1 MRSEEDGAGSR
12 DCCGGWR
19 CEDGSRPVR
28 VVDARDLISHVDG
41 SGRGGGTGSIAMRE
55 AQRRQAEAEA
65 AAEAAGRGGGGDSG
79 GWRCEDGSRP
89 VRVVDARDLISHVDG
104 SGRGRGTGSIAMRE
118 VQRRYAEAEAAGRGG
133 ASGSSDSA
141 SGSSDSAGAATG
153 TGGGSGQ
160 QGHPPCPDALA
171 PSGRLG
177 SQDGGLD
184 KAAAT
189 TTTTTTTTTAAAP
202 AAAGSGAGAGE
213 GQAAGRSVGEDEI
226 RRVASLMRIDI
237 GEEGGDEARSHIDK
251 VRTMIGY
258 FDILDAAGAGD
269 GDGDGD
275 MAAAA
280 GPRCVQIGDLRD
292 DEPEEGA
299 AERPPAD
306 RYARVQQEGG
316 TYVRAPAMSP

>member
-1 MRSEEDGAGSR
+1 
-12 DCCGGWR
+12 
-19 CEDGSRPVR
+19 
-28 VVDARDLISHVDG
+28 
-41 SGRGGGTGSIAMRE
+41 MRE
-55 AQRRQAEAEA
+55 APRWRRQAEAEA
-65 AAEAAGRGGGGDSG
+65 EAEAAGRGGGDSG

-89 VRVVDARDLISHVDG
+89 VRVVDASALIAYMDG
-104 SGRGRGTGSIAMRE
+104 PGRGEGMRLIAMRE
-118 VQRRYAEAEAAGRGG
+118 AQRRQAEAEAAAALAGCGS
-133 ASGSSDSA
+133 SGSS
-141 SGSSDSAGAATG
+141 GSAGAATG
-153 TGGGSGQ
+153 TGGGGSG
-160 QGHPPCPDALA
+160 PPGRPSCPDAPA
-171 PSGRLG
+171 QSGRLG
-177 SQDGGLD
+177 AQDGGLD
-184 KAAAT
+184 AAAT
-189 TTTTTTTTTAAAP
+189 

-275 MAAAA
+275 VAAAA
-280 GPRCVQIGDLRD
+280 GPRCVQISDLRD
-292 DEPEEGA
+292 DKPEEGA
-299 AERPPAD
+299 EERPPAG

>member
-1 MRSEEDGAGSR
+1 MRSEEEGAGSR

-28 VVDARDLISHVDG
+28 VVDARALISYMDG
-41 SGRGGGTGSIAMRE
+41 PGRGGGTGSIAMRE
-55 AQRRQAEAEA
+55 APRWRRQAEA
-65 AAEAAGRGGGGDSG
+65 AAEAAGRSSVGGDSG

-89 VRVVDARDLISHVDG
+89 VRVVDARALISYMDG
-104 SGRGRGTGSIAMRE
+104 PGRGEGMRLIAMRE
-118 VQRRYAEAEAAGRGG
+118 AQRRQAEAEAAAALAGRG
-133 ASGSSDSA
+133 SGRGDA
-141 SGSSDSAGAATG
+141 EADAGT
-153 TGGGSGQ
+153 GGSGQ
-160 QGHPPCPDALA
+160 RGRSPHPDAPA
-171 PSGRLG
+171 QSGRLG
-177 SQDGGLD
+177 VQDGGLD
-184 KAAAT
+184 EAAAT
-189 TTTTTTTTTAAAP
+189 TTTTTTTTTEAAAE
-202 AAAGSGAGAGE
+202 SGAGAGD
-213 GQAAGRSVGEDEI
+213 GRPAGVPVGEGEI

-269 GDGDGD
+269 DG
-275 MAAAA
+275 AAAAAAAPA

-292 DEPEEGA
+292 DEPDEGA
-299 AERPPAD
+299 DAEGMGRAG

>member
-1 MRSEEDGAGSR
+1 MRIVEEEEGDGLR

-28 VVDARDLISHVDG
+28 VVDASALIAYMDGPGRGAGIGSIAMREAPRWRRQAEAEAEAEAAGRGDGDSGSWRCEDG
-41 SGRGGGTGSIAMRE
+41 SRPVRVVDASALIAYMDGPGRGEGMRLIAMRE

-65 AAEAAGRGGGGDSG
+65 AAALAG
-79 GWRCEDGSRP
+79 C
-89 VRVVDARDLISHVDG
+89 
-104 SGRGRGTGSIAMRE
+104 
-118 VQRRYAEAEAAGRGG
+118 
-133 ASGSSDSA
+133 GSS
-141 SGSSDSAGAATG
+141 GSAGAATG
-153 TGGGSGQ
+153 TGGGGSGPR
-160 QGHPPCPDALA
+160 GRPSCPDAPA
-171 PSGRLG
+171 QSGRLG
-177 SQDGGLD
+177 AQDGGGLD
-184 KAAAT
+184 AVAA
-189 TTTTTTTTTAAAP
+189 TTTTAAAAA
-202 AAAGSGAGAGE
+202 AAAGSGAGVGE

-258 FDILDAAGAGD
+258 FDILDAAGTGD

-275 MAAAA
+275 VAAAA

-292 DEPEEGA
+292 DKPEEGA
-299 AERPPAD
+299 EARPPAG